1 MSKNLSAK
9 YQENKEKMTNQ
20 ISNFSKEEKE
30 KSDNMDVNVTK
41 ISKDEKQKLVEDRK
55 KYRIRKNVF
64 L

>member
-1 MSKNLSAK
+1 MA
-9 YQENKEKMTNQ
+9 NQ

>member
-1 MSKNLSAK
+1 
-9 YQENKEKMTNQ
+9 MTNQ

-55 KYRIRKNVF
+55 KI
-64 L
+64 

>member
-1 MSKNLSAK
+1 
-9 YQENKEKMTNQ
+9 MTNQ